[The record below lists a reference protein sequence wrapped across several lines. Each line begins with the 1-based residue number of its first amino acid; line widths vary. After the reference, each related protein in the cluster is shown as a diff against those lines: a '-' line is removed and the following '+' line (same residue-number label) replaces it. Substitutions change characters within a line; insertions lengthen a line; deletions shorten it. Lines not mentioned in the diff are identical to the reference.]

1 MEVVDLQSCGV
12 PAVCAKEPKGVSEK
26 YTFIPTTRI
35 VADLISLGWHP
46 VKVLGRSGSETAK
59 HVIRFRQPEHLAG
72 GLQEVCPEIVMLNS
86 HDGLSSFRLSA
97 GLFRLVCSNGLV
109 ISEAMFAS
117 ISIRHIRYTYEA
129 VREAA
134 ASYADNVPRISG
146 CVQRLRSI
154 NLLEAEKFAFANDLM
169 KIRFTPEIVERREIN
184 LQKALTPLRTADK
197 GDDLW
202 SVFNVLQEKIING
215 RVFTVTGEK
224 MRRVT
229 NAERNIRLNQ
239 AMFDLA
245 MQYGARKI

>member
-1 MEVVDLQSCGV
+1 MEVIDLQSCGV
-12 PAVCAKEPKGVSEK
+12 PAVFADKPRGVSSK
-26 YTFIPTTRI
+26 YTFIGTKRI

-46 VKVLGRSGSETAK
+46 VKVLGRSNSETAK

-109 ISEAMFAS
+109 VSEAMFAS
-117 ISIRHIRYTYEA
+117 IAIRHIRYTYEA

-134 ASYADNVPRISG
+134 ASYADNVPRISN
-146 CVQRLRSI
+146 CVEHLRSI
-154 NLLEAEKFAFANDLM
+154 KLIEQDRFQFAHELM
-169 KIRFTPEIVERREIN
+169 KIRFTPEIVQRREID
-184 LQKALTPLRTADK
+184 LHKALTPLRSADK

-202 SVFNVLQEKIING
+202 SVFNILQEKIING

-245 MQYGARKI
+245 LQYGARNL

>member
-1 MEVVDLQSCGV
+1 MEVIELQSCGV
-12 PAVCAKEPKGVSEK
+12 PAVYAKEPKGVSEK

-59 HVIRFRQPEHLAG
+59 HVIRFRQLEHLAV

-97 GLFRLVCSNGLV
+97 GLYRVLCANGLV
-109 ISEAMFAS
+109 IPNTLFAS
-117 ISIRHIRYTYEA
+117 ISIRHIRYTYDA

-134 ASYADNVPRISG
+134 ASYADNVPRISS
-146 CVQRLRSI
+146 CVEQLRSVK
-154 NLLEAEKFAFANDLM
+154 LLGEDKFQFASELM
-169 KIRFTPEIVERREIN
+169 RIRFTPEIVERREID
-184 LQKALTPLRTADK
+184 LHKALTPLRTADK

-215 RVFTVTGEK
+215 RVFTMTGEK

-245 MQYGARKI
+245 LQYGARKL